1 MINTETQALSFG
13 NVNDIKASFENSKS
27 PAISKNP
34 GRLHNDGEHPDTIMQ
49 SKAVRRFAP
58 VLGHTHRERER
69 ERERS
74 HLGSLAQNR
83 VVAWTE
89 CSAATL
95 ANGAAISTF
104 MMLEHSF
111 CEMQGAF
118 LCAVTRSVS

>member
-1 MINTETQALSFG
+1 MPFDKGRQDCQSFG

-69 ERERS
+69 EREREITPRVF
-74 HLGSLAQNR
+74 GS
-83 VVAWTE
+83 E
-89 CSAATL
+89 
-95 ANGAAISTF
+95 
-104 MMLEHSF
+104 
-111 CEMQGAF
+111 
-118 LCAVTRSVS
+118 